1 MTDVGTQAVRSFGWA
16 GTSLIGSRVVA
27 LGTTLVLARLL
38 TPTDFG
44 VVAAGMVLLGFL
56 EMGLD
61 LGIAAALVYEQE
73 KGVSDR
79 VQTAFTLNL
88 IVATALTAVGIAA
101 APVVAGFFDVPGAEA
116 MFRVLA
122 LYLLVRGVGQV
133 SDALLRRNLQFKR
146 RAVVELTRALVRAVV
161 AISLAVAAP
170 SAWAIVAGVLAGET
184 AATIAALSLARL
196 RPTFALRRD
205 IASGLLRFGVPS
217 AANRFTNQ
225 FSTNCDYLVIGN
237 RLGATTLGY
246 YTMAFRLP
254 ELLIGNVLWIFSTVA
269 FPTYARVRTQGQRAL
284 RRTMLRALRL
294 TGLFGFAMGCY
305 LAIASRDVVLVL
317 FSQKWEPAAEP
328 MALIS
333 LAIGV
338 SAVGYA
344 SGDIFPAL
352 GRPAALLAIDVPIT
366 LTLLAGY
373 LLAAPYGM
381 TAVAAV
387 HLALGVVYAV
397 IRLGV
402 ANRLVGASATEALEA
417 LRPAGLVALCVVVA
431 ALPLRIVL
439 GPGVAALGA
448 ITAASALGVGAGLI
462 ISGPAVRAEIRAVL
476 SVLRPRA
483 AVAAR

>member
-161 AISLAVAAP
+161 AISLPGCCASGSRRRRTASRTSSAPTATTWSSATASVRRP
-170 SAWAIVAGVLAGET
+170 SATTQW
-184 AATIAALSLARL
+184 
-196 RPTFALRRD
+196 P
-205 IASGLLRFGVPS
+205 SGCRS
-217 AANRFTNQ
+217 
-225 FSTNCDYLVIGN
+225 C
-237 RLGATTLGY
+237 
-246 YTMAFRLP
+246 
-254 ELLIGNVLWIFSTVA
+254 
-269 FPTYARVRTQGQRAL
+269 
-284 RRTMLRALRL
+284 
-294 TGLFGFAMGCY
+294 
-305 LAIASRDVVLVL
+305 
-317 FSQKWEPAAEP
+317 
-328 MALIS
+328 
-333 LAIGV
+333 
-338 SAVGYA
+338 
-344 SGDIFPAL
+344 
-352 GRPAALLAIDVPIT
+352 
-366 LTLLAGY
+366 
-373 LLAAPYGM
+373 
-381 TAVAAV
+381 
-387 HLALGVVYAV
+387 
-397 IRLGV
+397 
-402 ANRLVGASATEALEA
+402 
-417 LRPAGLVALCVVVA
+417 
-431 ALPLRIVL
+431 
-439 GPGVAALGA
+439 
-448 ITAASALGVGAGLI
+448 
-462 ISGPAVRAEIRAVL
+462 
-476 SVLRPRA
+476 
-483 AVAAR
+483 